1 MGDITVDVVDG
12 KKAVVRRFWLRLAA
26 LASPRAGSSC
36 IAPCTHAHA
45 WHYGL
50 PHVYPFAKLL
60 SCAGF
65 ISARGRLNGGYFK
78 VVNTR
83 GIQNVIDN
91 IQGGAI
97 AYAAAVAS
105 AYGVKAC
112 VVTAAGPDADLE
124 VFRGHELHVVPTNS
138 TLTFEHTY
146 TWWGESSSPV
156 PDASLHSHTHCSNC
170 FRCSTRI
177 SAQFI

>member
-1 MGDITVDVVDG
+1 M
-12 KKAVVRRFWLRLAA
+12 
-26 LASPRAGSSC
+26 
-36 IAPCTHAHA
+36 
-45 WHYGL
+45 
-50 PHVYPFAKLL
+50 
-60 SCAGF
+60 
-65 ISARGRLNGGYFK
+65 
-78 VVNTR
+78 R
-83 GIQNVIDN
+83 GIQTVIDV

-156 PDASLHSHTHCSNC
+156 HDASLHLHTHCSHFC
-170 FRCSTRI
+170 RAQST
-177 SAQFI
+177 